1 MFTEFYKPSLDDV
14 LDWQSIPADVVFGT
28 LMLKHQPEEQ
38 FSEGGLSMPGKRER
52 RRMGVMWVVR
62 AIGGAETWFTPGDSV
77 VLAEIVADAGVPMP
91 PPHDDVLLVDARDV
105 KLRLPFEEAKKQ
117 FVCRQIE
124 ADRELDAR
132 GPEIEALAAGGD
144 LESAQRLLELLRPK
158 IAVMSGPAQDR
169 FSGLLKKVVEVARTQ
184 MAAMEAEN
192 RRQEEEAHDKLVAA
206 RQQNKK
212 HHGRKPPR

>member
-1 MFTEFYKPSLDDV
+1 
-14 LDWQSIPADVVFGT
+14 
-28 LMLKHQPEEQ
+28 
-38 FSEGGLSMPGKRER
+38 
-52 RRMGVMWVVR
+52 MGVMWVVR

-105 KLRLPFEEAKKQ
+105 KLRLPFENARGQ
-117 FVCRQIE
+117 FLTLQAA
-124 ADRELDAR
+124 ADAEFDAR
-132 GPEIEALAAGGD
+132 GPEIEALADGGD
-144 LESAQRLLELLRPK
+144 LESAQRMLELLRPK
-158 IAVMSGPAQDR
+158 IAVMSEPAQDR

-192 RRQEEEAHDKLVAA
+192 RRQEEEARKKVIAA